1 MMNCFNYLPQASDLG
16 CFVLFYFFL
25 ANTDLIITFFLLV
38 KLLDKSS
45 PFFFQFASDAT
56 AFSFSKILTFFERWN
71 LSSK

>member
-1 MMNCFNYLPQASDLG
+1 MMNCFNYLPQASDPG
-16 CFVLFYFFL
+16 RFVLFYFFL

-45 PFFFQFASDAT
+45 PFFQFASDAT